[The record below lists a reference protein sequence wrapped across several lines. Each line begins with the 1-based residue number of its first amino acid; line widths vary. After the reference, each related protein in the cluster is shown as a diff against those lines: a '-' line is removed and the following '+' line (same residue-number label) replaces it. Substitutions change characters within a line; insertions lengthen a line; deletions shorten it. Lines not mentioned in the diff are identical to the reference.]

1 MDCQFT
7 EQLSLLIDGE
17 LNDDEA
23 RQVRGHLSACAIC
36 QRAQEDFLLFRRKI
50 QEYQPESDVNTQ
62 RQAMAQMLQTV
73 RTPFWRKQIALPVPA
88 FALLI
93 LAFVAVSVWAIA
105 SRLNLSPPPLVKTEP
120 PIGKPDIQPPQK
132 GFNLSKF
139 DQGERAVI
147 YTANR
152 AQNSTVQ
159 Q

>member
-1 MDCQFT
+1 MDCKFT
-7 EQLSLLIDGE
+7 EQISLLIDGE

-23 RQVRGHLSACAIC
+23 RAVRSHLSGCVIC
-36 QRAQEDFLLFRRKI
+36 QRAQEDFLLLRRKI
-50 QEYQPESDVNTQ
+50 QAYQPESDVNAQ

-73 RTPFWRKQIALPVPA
+73 RTPFWRKQIALPAPA

-93 LAFVAVSVWAIA
+93 LAFVAVSVWAIV
-105 SRLNLSPPPLVKTEP
+105 SRLNPSPPPLVKTEP
-120 PIGKPDIQPPQK
+120 PIGKPEIQPSVK
-132 GFNLSKF
+132 GFDLSKF

-152 AQNSTVQ
+152 AQNSMVQ